1 MNEKRFLLRPFLLGL
16 LAVSAVLVLSVVV
29 LSPEKTASDDG
40 LPPVSE
46 AGNGNETVLSAE
58 GELMQ
63 TFTYSRCEHRVTR
76 RMTAPAEL
84 HGKSL
89 KEVEALYPEW
99 RITAFS
105 PTLVTME
112 QRPEIFC
119 PDHLVAMTGEGGRVC
134 VFRNKYG
141 DALALERELELSAD
155 QLPAALQEEL
165 AVGVGFATAEELEMW
180 LESVES

>member
-1 MNEKRFLLRPFLLGL
+1 MNEKRFLLRPFLVGV
-16 LAVSAVLVLSVVV
+16 LAVSAMLVLSIVV
-29 LSPEKTASDDG
+29 LSPDETASDDG

-46 AGNGNETVLSAE
+46 AGNVNETVLSAE
-58 GELMQ
+58 GELLQ
-63 TFTYSRCEHRVTR
+63 TFTYSRCEHKVTR
-76 RMTAPAEL
+76 RVTAPAEL
-84 HGKSL
+84 HGKNL

-105 PTLVTME
+105 PTLVSME

-119 PDHLVAMTGEGGRVC
+119 PDHLVVMTGANGRVC

-141 DALALERELELSAD
+141 DALALERELEWSAD
-155 QLPAALQEEL
+155 QLPAAVEEEL
-165 AVGVGFATAEELEMW
+165 SFGIGFDTAEELEMW